1 MTYTQHPLSAAFPA
15 MQPDEYQSLVDSI
28 ESIGVQNPITL
39 LDGMVID
46 GWHRYQAATSLGMDC
61 PTVALDDTDPRDF
74 VMAQNKAR
82 RHITSA
88 QLATATTAVYAWHPA
103 NRPNK
108 SAVPA
113 ELPKSTKELAAI
125 AGVGT
130 RSIEQAKAIQ
140 KNASP
145 EVKDAVKDGKIGLE
159 KAVAISKMPMQ
170 QQAEAINKPLP
181 KQEPANAQKIVPE
194 PLALVEE
201 YTELD
206 AARDQIEGLQDA
218 LAVANIGSADP
229 EEAAQ
234 AKNLIAELREENR
247 KLRVNLKAVTTSR
260 DSLMNELTMVKRQCV
275 SLQAKIKKAA

>member
-1 MTYTQHPLSAAFPA
+1 MKNYSQHPLSAAFPA
-15 MQPDEYQSLVDSI
+15 MHADEYQSLVDSI
-28 ESIGVQNPITL
+28 ENIGVQNPITL

-61 PTVALDDTDPRDF
+61 PTVELDDTDPRDF

-82 RHITSA
+82 RHITIS
-88 QLATATTAVYAWHPA
+88 QLAMAAKLVYQWSPSG
-103 NRPNK
+103 RPSNNAAL
-108 SAVPA
+108 SA
-113 ELPKSTKELAAI
+113 ELTQPEIAAKSGVSVRSLRQADEVGKTAAPEVVAAVKRGEIGLPKAAAI
-125 AGVGT
+125 A
-130 RSIEQAKAIQ
+130 
-140 KNASP
+140 
-145 EVKDAVKDGKIGLE
+145 
-159 KAVAISKMPMQ
+159 KMPLAR
-170 QQAEAINKPLP
+170 QAEAINKPLP
-181 KQEPANAQKIVPE
+181 KQEPANAPKIAPE
-194 PLALVEE
+194 LPALVEE

-206 AARDQIEGLQDA
+206 AARDQIEALQDA